1 MLFKAFQ
8 TKINNEIKQHIYFG
22 KLNNNIDLFSNK
34 NIHHHSATVGAN
46 KQQQKIAVEFQWTE
60 VFKKKMS
67 CQTKFVWFLKISGF

>member
-46 KQQQKIAVEFQWTE
+46 KQQQQKLQLNFSEQ
-60 VFKKKMS
+60 KS
-67 CQTKFVWFLKISGF
+67 LKRKCLVKLNLCDF